1 MVDTEDLILIGKITG
16 THGIKGQVRVI
27 PYSGD
32 SSSILSLRSFF
43 VRTHDGD
50 YSPISFKSA
59 FEHKKKVIVA
69 VAGINDVTTALA
81 LVGCEVYVP
90 RDQLPELPD
99 GEYYWQDLLG
109 LSVIDEQGKIFGK
122 LTDILATGANDV
134 YVVKDGE
141 REYLIPA
148 ISEVVLS
155 IDLDMCTM
163 TVRPLE
169 GLLDL

>member
-1 MVDTEDLILIGKITG
+1 MPDREDLILVGKITG

-27 PYSGD
+27 PYSGEAA
-32 SSSILSLRSFF
+32 SILSLRTLL
-43 VRTHDGD
+43 VRMHDGE
-50 YSPISFKSA
+50 YSLLRVNSA
-59 FEHKKKVIVA
+59 FEHKKKAIVA
-69 VAGINDVTTALA
+69 VAGIDDITTTLP
-81 LVGCEVYVP
+81 LVGCEVFVR
-90 RDQLPELPD
+90 RDQLPVLPD

-109 LSVIDEQGKIFGK
+109 LAVLDEQGRCFGE

-141 REYLIPA
+141 KEYLIPA
-148 ISEVVLS
+148 ISDVVLD
-155 IDLDMCTM
+155 INLIMRTM

>member
-1 MVDTEDLILIGKITG
+1 MVDAEDLILIGKITG

-43 VRTHDGD
+43 VRMHDGE
-50 YSPISFKSA
+50 YSPISFNSA
-59 FEHKKKVIVA
+59 VEHKKKVLVA
-69 VAGINDVTTALA
+69 VAGIHDVTTALA
-81 LVGCEVYVP
+81 LVGCEVFVP
-90 RDQLPELPD
+90 RDQLPQLPD

-109 LSVIDEQGKIFGK
+109 LSVVDEQGKCFGT
-122 LTDILATGANDV
+122 LTNILATGANDV

-148 ISEVVLS
+148 ISDVVLA
-155 IDLDMCTM
+155 IDLNMRTV